1 MKRDILS
8 ITAICLCFL
17 FWPVARVRAQEKP
30 AVKPAAKESHARAIS
45 AAQADS
51 DTPLWPWKTIS
62 RGLGGGQTHAYPVA
76 LDRGQCLKLVAEQR
90 GIDVALALLD
100 AGGLPLAEVDS
111 PNGRQGEEQLWW
123 MAREAGNYWVAVGA
137 LEKDAPPGAYELR
150 VAELRAATPADDKR
164 IEAQRLFAEAWRL
177 RKHETTEA
185 RRQRVAKFQESR
197 ELWRMAGER
206 FREGFAL
213 YYIGQLYR
221 SLDEGQKSLD
231 AHREALQIWRAVGY
245 RQAEAATLV
254 ELGLTFSSLGD
265 QQKALEHYHQ
275 ALPIAHEAG
284 PSSEALFIR
293 IEIIAT
299 CSRLGKM
306 REAVGCYQKDLELWR
321 AAGDRGMQA
330 EALDHLGD
338 LYSALGEQK
347 KAVDSH
353 LKALEL
359 WRAIGDGNEAGTL
372 ERLSRLYLA
381 SGDQRKAREYY
392 LQSLELEQESQET
405 GVRTLAI
412 KDDLGQELLKGI
424 VIKRVMPSY
433 PPEAKAALVSG
444 DVGVRITISEK
455 GKVIEAE
462 AVSGPELLRE
472 AALKAA
478 RQWRFEPLLL
488 RGTPVKVRGVLTF
501 NFIVE

>member
-1 MKRDILS
+1 
-8 ITAICLCFL
+8 
-17 FWPVARVRAQEKP
+17 
-30 AVKPAAKESHARAIS
+30 
-45 AAQADS
+45 
-51 DTPLWPWKTIS
+51 
-62 RGLGGGQTHAYPVA
+62 
-76 LDRGQCLKLVAEQR
+76 
-90 GIDVALALLD
+90 
-100 AGGLPLAEVDS
+100 LPLAEVDS
-111 PNGRQGEEQLWW
+111 PNGQQGEEPLWW
-123 MAREAGNYWVAVGA
+123 MAREAGNYWIAVSA
-137 LEKDAPPGAYELR
+137 LEKDAPPGAYELK

-164 IEAQRLFAEAWRL
+164 IEAQRLFTEAWRL

-275 ALPIAHEAG
+275 ALPIAREAG
-284 PSSEALFIR
+284 SRGEELFIR
-293 IEIIAT
+293 IEIFAT
-299 CSRLGKM
+299 CYRLGKTQ
-306 REAVGCYQKDLELWR
+306 EAAGCYRKNLELWR
-321 AAGDRGMQA
+321 AAGDRGAQA
-330 EALDHLGD
+330 DTLNDLGN

-359 WRAIGDGNEAGTL
+359 WRALGAGNEVATL
-372 ERLSRLYLA
+372 EHLSQLYLA

-392 LQSLELEQESQET
+392 LQSLEPEQESQET
-405 GVRTLAI
+405 GVRTLVI
-412 KDDLGQELLKGI
+412 KATDDLGQELLRGI

>member
-1 MKRDILS
+1 MLKQLLVITVVLTCAAAQSPKGYVEYGDYDARKCLKATKSEGGNEQLDLKCVDEIMDDLAKRAKGYPPSFRSDKERKRAERDVRLLAAMFDPIVAKDDAEVEMLLRAGFLNSMGHNLDIEGSAEKAINYFERLLKKEPDHVKGNYLYG
-8 ITAICLCFL
+8 IFLAATAT
-17 FWPVARVRAQEKP
+17 KH
-30 AVKPAAKESHARAIS
+30 KESV
-45 AAQADS
+45 
-51 DTPLWPWKTIS
+51 K
-62 RGLGGGQTHAYPVA
+62 Y
-76 LDRGQCLKLVAEQR
+76 
-90 GIDVALALLD
+90 
-100 AGGLPLAEVDS
+100 
-111 PNGRQGEEQLWW
+111 
-123 MAREAGNYWVAVGA
+123 
-137 LEKDAPPGAYELR
+137 LEKAYRLGVVDAAYALGL
-150 VAELRAATPADDKR
+150 VHLVLGDKR
-164 IEAQRLFAEAWRL
+164 
-177 RKHETTEA
+177 
-185 RRQRVAKFQESR
+185 
-197 ELWRMAGER
+197 
-206 FREGFAL
+206 
-213 YYIGQLYR
+213 
-221 SLDEGQKSLD
+221 KSLEYL
-231 AHREALQIWRAVGY
+231 EAYAQNNPDDEKTKRLIEGIKSGRV
-245 RQAEAATLV
+245 EV
-254 ELGLTFSSLGD
+254 KELGLTFSSLGD

-299 CSRLGKM
+299 CSRLGKT